1 MEMDSLG
8 EGGTNEPN
16 ELYLMR
22 PAPHSLQEEDDD
34 LLQHKP
40 RLAGMSA
47 TYRRLRRSWK
57 KIWAD
62 LSDRRQMR
70 FPWPINTP
78 MEVHELVGA
87 ERFDPSSFKYQMPFF
102 WKPHAVPATPSWGL
116 VVCFIEC
123 IFAFICY
130 FCILLHYAMSLPSCE
145 DRGKPLFIFFVTLL
159 QYSIFYSM
167 KVLFIISIVEHRAR
181 LLRIQLFF
189 QYATCVFLLLD
200 ASFALAADMGGYNE
214 EAIYCRKNPKLI
226 RFVAIFSLIFLFIQ
240 IYLRIMTVQVYNFM
254 WARRKFKLALH
265 NSQWRYRKRVYFS
278 YCSIRNEGLKNE
290 QLEAKTTN
298 DMTRIR
304 EKQEEALKK
313 IQQKANITNIAILP
327 ENNGQ
332 NTNSSLSTLSSFR
345 PVTPPVLQ
353 HYATTATSGMKRKPE
368 KKLQRPTKRLRD
380 EEGRQKLIRKG
391 AAAGTNQKKKGGV
404 RIQLE
409 VDRDTVRRLLTTK
422 QLSQSREEID
432 RERIPNG
439 QVPVCVAVT
448 EEDKQE

>member
-22 PAPHSLQEEDDD
+22 SAPHSLQEDDD
-34 LLQHKP
+34 LLQHKS

-57 KIWAD
+57 KIWAN

-167 KVLFIISIVEHRAR
+167 KVLFIISIVERRAR

-214 EAIYCRKNPKLI
+214 EA
-226 RFVAIFSLIFLFIQ
+226 
-240 IYLRIMTVQVYNFM
+240 
-254 WARRKFKLALH
+254 
-265 NSQWRYRKRVYFS
+265 
-278 YCSIRNEGLKNE
+278 
-290 QLEAKTTN
+290 KTTN

-313 IQQKANITNIAILP
+313 IQQKANITNITILP

-368 KKLQRPTKRLRD
+368 KKLQRPAKRLRD

-391 AAAGTNQKKKGGV
+391 TAAGANQKKKGGV

-422 QLSQSREEID
+422 QLSQSKEEID

-448 EEDKQE
+448 EEDEQE